1 MDEKKDKGLQGNEKI
16 EEAILALQREPTEKL
31 LAHALTVV
39 RRRMREQGQLI
50 VAVEPPSAD
59 VREAVTQAAGTAM
72 RLQAVQTS
80 DGKKWWSAFTGF
92 EEELKGSGSV
102 MSTFLTDMEQLFRM
116 TLTADGIEGVI
127 LNPWNRT
134 LMLDKRFLHIILGE
148 WQKREKRSMTESYEL
163 PVLFTDDECKAYA
176 AWGMKKEKVLMPFA
190 LITILIYMVA
200 TVLVVMKVWGVRE
213 SDHLLFQ
220 MLLWGDWI
228 PELTGA
234 LAFFMTILLLGPLNF
249 ILDKLWKK
257 PAEPMWLCVVPE
269 GGTVKVTAVRGLEG
283 NPRTPAEIYLLTE
296 LETFLNPA
304 DNTICYQKKWYRIG
318 ENTIENIYP
327 PEKQHPWMDHPEN
340 KASGIIDVQRL
351 MEILKG
357 YEASLKAARK
367 ECEWMEKHGG

>member
-1 MDEKKDKGLQGNEKI
+1 MQGLC
-16 EEAILALQREPTEKL
+16 
-31 LAHALTVV
+31 
-39 RRRMREQGQLI
+39 RMG
-50 VAVEPPSAD
+50 
-59 VREAVTQAAGTAM
+59 
-72 RLQAVQTS
+72 
-80 DGKKWWSAFTGF
+80 
-92 EEELKGSGSV
+92 
-102 MSTFLTDMEQLFRM
+102 
-116 TLTADGIEGVI
+116 
-127 LNPWNRT
+127 
-134 LMLDKRFLHIILGE
+134 H
-148 WQKREKRSMTESYEL
+148 EKRKS
-163 PVLFTDDECKAYA
+163 TDAVC
-176 AWGMKKEKVLMPFA
+176 

-220 MLLWGDWI
+220 MLVLDGWI
-228 PELTGA
+228 PELTGV
-234 LAFFMTILLLGPLNF
+234 LAVLMTILLLGPLNF

-257 PAEPMWLCVVPE
+257 PAEPLWLCVTPE
-269 GGTVKVTAVRGLEG
+269 RRTVKVAVREERNGES
-283 NPRTPAEIYLLTE
+283 RTPAEIYPLTE

-351 MEILKG
+351 MEILRG

>member
-1 MDEKKDKGLQGNEKI
+1 
-16 EEAILALQREPTEKL
+16 
-31 LAHALTVV
+31 
-39 RRRMREQGQLI
+39 
-50 VAVEPPSAD
+50 
-59 VREAVTQAAGTAM
+59 
-72 RLQAVQTS
+72 
-80 DGKKWWSAFTGF
+80 
-92 EEELKGSGSV
+92 
-102 MSTFLTDMEQLFRM
+102 
-116 TLTADGIEGVI
+116 
-127 LNPWNRT
+127 
-134 LMLDKRFLHIILGE
+134 
-148 WQKREKRSMTESYEL
+148 MTESYEL

-234 LAFFMTILLLGPLNF
+234 LAVFMTILLLGPLNF

-283 NPRTPAEIYLLTE
+283 NPRTPAEIYPLTE

-357 YEASLKAARK
+357 YEASLKGK
-367 ECEWMEKHGG
+367 YETDFMECERAESLHAEGIPGFLSGNGCRYFLLTGDKIAGGTDRSGSARISSVLELRREKGLFRHCNFYKGRAHTGDLRHRRGGTRP